1 MKNKYKFEKLRIG
14 TEFYFISD
22 TTKEKYTK
30 VDSNKAYAE
39 RQEKLID
46 CYDQDTVIIVK

>member
-14 TEFYFISD
+14 TEFYFVGD
-22 TTKEKYTK
+22 ATKEKYTK
-30 VDSNKAYAE
+30 VNSNKAYAE
-39 RQEKLID
+39 RQEQLID